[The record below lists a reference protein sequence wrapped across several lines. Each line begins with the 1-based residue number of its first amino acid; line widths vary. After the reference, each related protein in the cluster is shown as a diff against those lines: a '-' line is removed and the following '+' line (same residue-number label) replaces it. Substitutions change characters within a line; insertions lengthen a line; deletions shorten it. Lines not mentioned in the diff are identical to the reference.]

1 MDEAPLCYSQLF
13 GQQKAKLLLS
23 KALAAHR
30 LPHGY
35 IFKGPEGVGKKL
47 YGRGLAAALN
57 CKDINRIGACG
68 ICPSCKKYRSK
79 NHPDYMEISPQKG
92 LIKIDQIRQ
101 LTKEISFP
109 PYESA
114 FRVVIIEDVHT
125 MRREAANSLLKT
137 LEEPPVGNL
146 LILTAESS
154 QEILATLTSRC
165 QVIPFLPLSLSETC
179 TILKQ
184 HDIDQDTAM
193 LLARLSEGSPG
204 KALIYH
210 QLEMI
215 DVLREVIRFV
225 SDPKVDADRD
235 VGQLIRIAEKI
246 SSLKDDCISLLSL
259 LRLWVRDLL
268 LGEDGITAMVY
279 TGFPAAT
286 PLKSWSSD
294 ELFAKLQALDR
305 AEQELARNCNRS
317 LVAEV
322 LLFKLQ

>member
-1 MDEAPLCYSQLF
+1 MNEAPLCYSQLF
-13 GQQKAKLLLS
+13 GQEKAKLLIS
-23 KALAAHR
+23 KALAANR

-35 IFKGPEGVGKKL
+35 IFKGPEGVGKRL

-57 CKDINRIGACG
+57 CRDTKRIGACG
-68 ICPSCKKYRSK
+68 ICSSCKKYRSM
-79 NHPDYMEISPQKG
+79 NHPDFMEIRPQKG
-92 LIKIDQIRQ
+92 VIKIDQIRQ
-101 LTKEISFP
+101 LIKDISFP
-109 PYESA
+109 PYESEM
-114 FRVVIIEDVHT
+114 RIVILEDIHT

-137 LEEPPVGNL
+137 LEEPPPGNV

-165 QVIPFLPLSLSETC
+165 QVIPFVPLNLSETC

-184 HDIDQDTAM
+184 HGIDQDSAM

-204 KALIYH
+204 RALLYQ
-210 QLEMI
+210 QLEM
-215 DVLREVIRFV
+215 VEVFEEVILFV
-225 SDPKVDADRD
+225 SDPGKDPDGN
-235 VGQLIRIAEKI
+235 VGHLLKLAEKM
-246 SSLKDDCISLLSL
+246 SSFKDDFPALISL

-268 LGEDGITAMVY
+268 VGDDGITATVGKGIPV
-279 TGFPAAT
+279 TVQS
-286 PLKSWSSD
+286 KSWSTD

-305 AEQELARNCNRS
+305 AEQELARNCNRN